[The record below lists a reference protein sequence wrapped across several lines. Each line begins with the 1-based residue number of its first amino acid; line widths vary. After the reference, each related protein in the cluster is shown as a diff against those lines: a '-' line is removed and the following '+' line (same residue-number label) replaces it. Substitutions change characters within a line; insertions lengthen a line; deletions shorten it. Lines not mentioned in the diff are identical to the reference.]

1 MRERQDGLFRLLKKI
16 YSGLQGYLDSDV
28 DVEIQPIKLGFS
40 ICFRHDMD
48 RFDERGFDEF
58 MQFEEQFDAPATLF
72 FLESQVSRFG
82 ERIRKVTGEKFE
94 MALHSEAKPNLIHP
108 WHAVCN
114 GQSQFYELKRMI
126 IEWCQRND
134 IPVLR
139 CRDYLSS
146 IKNSYV

>member
-94 MALHSEAKPNLIHP
+94 MALHSEAKPNSSLARGVQWTEPILRIETNDHRVVSAQRHSGP
-108 WHAVCN
+108 TL
-114 GQSQFYELKRMI
+114 SRLPFFY
-126 IEWCQRND
+126 
-134 IPVLR
+134 
-139 CRDYLSS
+139 
-146 IKNSYV
+146 